1 MRAGERPREL
11 LSAEL
16 PRLSSLVRQITHC
29 SRREADEWIEN
40 GWVAVNGVTVNRLGA
55 RASPQATI
63 TIDESLRWQ
72 RNRPVTV
79 VHHRPV
85 GGAQTASTAGRDPVS
100 ALQPDRQWRSEGGTT
115 RLSAAGLHGLSCVA
129 DLAEDEVGMTVFTR
143 EPGVARLLLGRA
155 PRVEKEYHVRVEG
168 ELSAERIE
176 FLQRTLLPGQ
186 PGSTVPRVS
195 FLQEDLLRV
204 VVRDNSQRQIQLGC
218 AQVGLRVIEA
228 RRVRI
233 GGVALGKVPAGC
245 WRFLRADERF

>member
-1 MRAGERPREL
+1 M
-11 LSAEL
+11 
-16 PRLSSLVRQITHC
+16 
-29 SRREADEWIEN
+29 
-40 GWVAVNGVTVNRLGA
+40 AVNGVTVNRLGA

-79 VHHRPV
+79 VYHRPV
-85 GGAQTASTAGRDPVS
+85 GDAQTARTAGRDPAS

-115 RLSAAGLHGLSCVA
+115 NLSAAGLRGLSCVA

-155 PRVEKEYHVRVEG
+155 PRVENEYHVRVEG
-168 ELSAERIE
+168 ELSTERIDL
-176 FLQRTLLPGQ
+176 LQRRLLPGQ

-204 VVRDNSQRQIQLGC
+204 VVRDNSQRQIQMGC

-233 GGVALGKVPAGC
+233 GGVALGKVPPGC